1 MKNKMRIRVAG
12 IALAALSA
20 VLVGAAAAAPTSG
33 TATVTIRHQMRGCHT
48 WSYNGGAYRA
58 SMAVKVNRG
67 LTLAVVNNDVMPHRF
82 VQTSGPKL
90 TVTTPAMNRM
100 SAKAH
105 VRFAKAGVYRFTT
118 KAGEDYSWAHVKTTG
133 DDNVLRLTVTVS

>member
-1 MKNKMRIRVAG
+1 MASKMRIRVAG
-12 IALAALSA
+12 VALAALSA
-20 VLVGAAAAAPTSG
+20 VLVGSAAGATSG
-33 TATVTIRHQMRGCHT
+33 TATLTIRHQMRGCHT

-67 LTLAVVNNDVMPHRF
+67 MNLAVINNDVMPHRF
-82 VQTSGPKL
+82 VQTSGRKV

-105 VRFAKAGVYRFTT
+105 IRFAKAGVYRFIT
-118 KAGEDYSWAHVKTTG
+118 KPGEDYSWAHVKTKG
-133 DDNVLRLTVTVS
+133 EDNVLRLTVTVS